1 MKNHS
6 FTEGLVV
13 VQLANKSY
21 NVLFESAD
29 LLNMTIKLKKLHASS
44 TRVVDSQT
52 LRYFIK
58 RNFSEDTSK
67 MFSVLHYTLG
77 LQKQLEINHTIGR
90 NQYQSFTTQHYWIQY
105 QAAHPEL
112 RSYTT
117 CKLACFTL

>member
-29 LLNMTIKLKKLHASS
+29 LLNMTIKLKKLPASS

-58 RNFSEDTSK
+58 RNFPEDTSK

-77 LQKQLEINHTIGR
+77 LQKQLEINYTIGR
-90 NQYQSFTTQHYWIQY
+90 NQYQSFTTLH
-105 QAAHPEL
+105 
-112 RSYTT
+112 YTT
-117 CKLACFTL
+117 GSSIRQPTQN

>member
-13 VQLANKSY
+13 VQVANKSY

-29 LLNMTIKLKKLHASS
+29 LLNMTIKLQKLPASS

-58 RNFSEDTSK
+58 RNFPEDTSK

-77 LQKQLEINHTIGR
+77 KPSKKTQEISLHRAKRWVG
-90 NQYQSFTTQHYWIQY
+90 S
-105 QAAHPEL
+105 
-112 RSYTT
+112 
-117 CKLACFTL
+117 CFKT

>member
-29 LLNMTIKLKKLHASS
+29 LLNMTIKLKKLPASS

-90 NQYQSFTTQHYWIQY
+90 NQYQSFATLHYTTQRRIY
-105 QAAHPEL
+105 
-112 RSYTT
+112 
-117 CKLACFTL
+117 